1 MTTGCASH
9 PTATLAA
16 SVSDEPYK
24 FMDCTALRMERDRA
38 YTTLQAVSD
47 DQQSK
52 ANRDVVAAMA
62 GAVINPI
69 FYLLLTGETVGA
81 TEVARLKGELEAVG
95 RVMGQKSCAVSAGH

>member
-1 MTTGCASH
+1 
-9 PTATLAA
+9 
-16 SVSDEPYK
+16 
-24 FMDCTALRMERDRA
+24 MDCTALRMERDRA

-62 GAVINPI
+62 GAAINPI